1 MLGEMI
7 GELRG
12 KITGN
17 RVLSVECCPKI
28 ESSFQETGK
37 ILDIDVTG
45 IGTFWGII
53 KEDGELYGEG
63 QGIITTSDGENAT
76 WEGQGIGKMKGKG
89 TEWIA
94 SIFFNTYSNKLSH
107 LKHVIGLVE
116 FQIDE
121 EGNTHDNIWEWK
133 QK

>member
-7 GELRG
+7 GELKG

-37 ILDIDVTG
+37 ILDVEVSVM
-45 IGTFWGII
+45 GTFWAII
-53 KEDGELYGEG
+53 KEDGKLYGEG
-63 QGIITTSDGENAT
+63 QGIITTNDGENVTLKA
-76 WEGQGIGKMKGKG
+76 QGIGIMKGKG
-89 TEWIA
+89 CDWKV
-94 SIFFNTYSNKLSH
+94 SIFFNTYSKKLAR
-107 LKHVIGLVE
+107 LNDIIGMGE

-121 EGNTHDNIWEWK
+121 EGNSNDKIWEWK
-133 QK
+133 